1 MIEKSL
7 KIPRWGIVGLGK
19 IARHFIH
26 DLQLVETAKIGAVA
40 SRTLTKAKAF
50 AAEYGVEKAY
60 GSYADLFA
68 DPEIDIVYIATPHN
82 SHAEISIQAMKAGK
96 HVLCEKP
103 MGLNQKEVAKIV
115 AIAKKNQVFLMEA
128 FWARFN
134 PSIQSVF
141 ELVKNGAIGEVNY
154 VNVDF
159 TYYREDAPDSRMLNM
174 NLGGGSLMDMGV
186 YPCFLAY
193 LILGK
198 PDEILAAARFHET
211 GADIQTSAIF
221 KYKKGMAN
229 VMSGFASESDMVAK
243 IYGTKGRIYL
253 NRTWHESESYTI
265 EMGNKKDGNY
275 DSKTINLPTK
285 GKGYTY
291 EILECIDCIQNGQL
305 ESKRWSHQNSLD
317 LSGITDEI
325 RQQIGLKYPMEQ

>member
-103 MGLNQKEVAKIV
+103 MGLNQKEVAKI
-115 AIAKKNQVFLMEA
+115 
-128 FWARFN
+128 
-134 PSIQSVF
+134 
-141 ELVKNGAIGEVNY
+141 
-154 VNVDF
+154 
-159 TYYREDAPDSRMLNM
+159 
-174 NLGGGSLMDMGV
+174 
-186 YPCFLAY
+186 
-193 LILGK
+193 
-198 PDEILAAARFHET
+198 
-211 GADIQTSAIF
+211 
-221 KYKKGMAN
+221 
-229 VMSGFASESDMVAK
+229 
-243 IYGTKGRIYL
+243 
-253 NRTWHESESYTI
+253 
-265 EMGNKKDGNY
+265 
-275 DSKTINLPTK
+275 
-285 GKGYTY
+285 
-291 EILECIDCIQNGQL
+291 
-305 ESKRWSHQNSLD
+305 
-317 LSGITDEI
+317 
-325 RQQIGLKYPMEQ
+325 

>member
-1 MIEKSL
+1 LIEKSL

-275 DSKTINLPTK
+275 D
-285 GKGYTY
+285 
-291 EILECIDCIQNGQL
+291 
-305 ESKRWSHQNSLD
+305 
-317 LSGITDEI
+317 
-325 RQQIGLKYPMEQ
+325 